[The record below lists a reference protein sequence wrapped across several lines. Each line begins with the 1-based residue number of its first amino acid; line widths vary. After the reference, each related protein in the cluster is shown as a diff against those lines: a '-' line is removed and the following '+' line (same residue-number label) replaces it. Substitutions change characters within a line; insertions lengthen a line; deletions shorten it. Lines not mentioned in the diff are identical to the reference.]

1 MKKYIIKLSL
11 TIGLIMTF
19 SACSINP
26 KIYSNKTPVFKINE
40 YFNGEVSAF
49 GVLQDW
55 KGRVTRTFTVKMQG
69 DWKGNEGTLKEWFV
83 FDDGEKSER
92 IWKVK
97 LIDENNF
104 TASATDSKGDAKGE
118 QYGNTL
124 RMQYTL
130 NIPYK
135 GKTMPIAL
143 DDWMYLVDDNNLI
156 NISQMK
162 KFGLPVGKISI
173 GFVKK

>member
-1 MKKYIIKLSL
+1 MKKIINLAL

-19 SACSINP
+19 SACSIDP
-26 KIYSNKTPVFKINE
+26 KIYSDKKPIFKINE

-55 KGRVTRTFTVKMQG
+55 KGRVTRTFTVKMEGSWQ
-69 DWKGNEGTLKEWFV
+69 GNEGILKEWFV
-83 FDDGEKSER
+83 FDNGEKSER
-92 IWKVK
+92 TWKVK
-97 LIDENNF
+97 LLDENNF
-104 TASATDSKGDAKGE
+104 VASANDSKGDAKGE
-118 QYGNTL
+118 QYGNTM
-124 RMQYTL
+124 RMQYVL

-135 GKTMPIAL
+135 GKLMPIAL
-143 DDWMYLVDDNNLI
+143 DDWMYLVDEKNLI